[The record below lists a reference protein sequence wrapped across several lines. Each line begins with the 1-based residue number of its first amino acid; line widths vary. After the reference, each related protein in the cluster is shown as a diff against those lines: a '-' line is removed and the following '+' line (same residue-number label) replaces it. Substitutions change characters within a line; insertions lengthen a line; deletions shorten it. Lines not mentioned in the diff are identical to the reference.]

1 MSHASNVIPIG
12 YIPSPLRNTMMST
25 DTGYSAGSVP
35 SPRSHPPTQF
45 FSADDILRASVATS
59 RRDTQYTDRDTIYS
73 DRDTHYSKRDTRY
86 SNRDS
91 MDTSYRASIA
101 TTGYRSTTL
110 ITTAPVPVAVRA
122 QPKIITFGNKGSPIP
137 AVPQLTA
144 EKVAEAERSR
154 ATANA
159 ESSRTSNAGLN
170 IPISIQPEISRLST
184 ISSISSVSSI
194 STTSTTS
201 RPASQSPVQS
211 TIETIPESHR
221 DGKSLPSVPD
231 TPSQE
236 VSIVLSPPP
245 TDSAAKEEGDDKS
258 KERTN

>member
-1 MSHASNVIPIG
+1 
-12 YIPSPLRNTMMST
+12 MST

-91 MDTSYRASIA
+91 IDTSYRASVATRASFA
-101 TTGYRSTTL
+101 TTGYRSTAIL
-110 ITTAPVPVAVRA
+110 AAPLPMPVRA
-122 QPKIITFGNKGSPIP
+122 TPKIITFGNKGSPIP
-137 AVPQLTA
+137 AVPQLNA

-154 ATANA
+154 AIANG
-159 ESSRTSNAGLN
+159 ESSRTPNTGLN

-184 ISSISSVSSI
+184 ISSVSSVYSVSSI
-194 STTSTTS
+194 STESTTGRRAS
-201 RPASQSPVQS
+201 RPPVLS
-211 TIETIPESHR
+211 TVEAIPESPV
-221 DGKSLPSVPD
+221 DEKSLPSTPKG
-231 TPSQE
+231 PSQE
-236 VSIVLSPPP
+236 MSDVSTPPP
-245 TDSAAKEEGDDKS
+245 TDSTANKEGDDKS
-258 KERTN
+258 KEKPN